1 MSERTEIFSNDEFG
15 EIRTT
20 MIDGVPWFVGKDV
33 TAALGYRNTKDA
45 LKSHV
50 DVEDKIM
57 GARNATPSI
66 TDSMGRT
73 QKPTWINESGLYALI
88 FGSKLPSA
96 KRFKRWVTSEVLPT
110 LRKTGT
116 YSMPQAQEQLPAPV
130 AEKQVPSWLTDGD
143 EERQAINRG
152 IVLGI
157 YRTEMAYSGETVS
170 DIYARLS
177 ARGKKAAME
186 LIFGEGC

>member
-116 YSMPQAQEQLPAPV
+116 YSMP
-130 AEKQVPSWLTDGD
+130 DGD